1 MLTLDSLLANALP
14 NMSDLVKR
22 KKIRLVRHV
31 MSNRKDGDWS
41 GFDDQLKFDPDL
53 LLVFTGEQKADEFK
67 DAELI
72 LVFVAEDSTRCVL
85 RGAFWSKGAISY
97 RRFKELY
104 PRLSEYQKFREDR
117 GIPSLPPSERTYY
130 KLDVCHELAEFNNR
144 LVIDW
149 GRGTISWVQSRV
161 DKEVWQILP
170 KGFVSKFPG
179 WQNVL
184 VPHEQLKAITANQD
198 GNLDWY
204 QFLSEH
210 DGVYVILDSKSGK
223 LYVGSAYADGEN
235 TSGLWSRWLGYARTG
250 NNGVVGLAE
259 LTDLDV
265 NHSDYFKYSIHHV
278 FPKGIKT
285 KKEILQIESHLKQK
299 LGARG
304 LNGLNRN

>member
-1 MLTLDSLLANALP
+1 LCQN
-14 NMSDLVKR
+14 
-22 KKIRLVRHV
+22 
-31 MSNRKDGDWS
+31 
-41 GFDDQLKFDPDL
+41 
-53 LLVFTGEQKADEFK
+53 
-67 DAELI
+67 
-72 LVFVAEDSTRCVL
+72 
-85 RGAFWSKGAISY
+85 
-97 RRFKELY
+97 
-104 PRLSEYQKFREDR
+104 FRV
-117 GIPSLPPSERTYY
+117 G
-130 KLDVCHELAEFNNR
+130 K
-144 LVIDW
+144 
-149 GRGTISWVQSRV
+149 
-161 DKEVWQILP
+161 
-170 KGFVSKFPG
+170 
-179 WQNVL
+179 NVL

-235 TSGLWSRWLGYARTG
+235 TSGLWGRWLGYARTG
-250 NNGVVGLAE
+250 NNGVVGLVE